1 MYCFTRKTIVG
12 VNPVRNQL
20 LRVKPIALSVKPFV
34 SLVKQKYYYILM
46 YCFILLLFI
55 QHLLSALY
63 TNKHALMRYLIN
75 KYIYIYIYTVI
86 SIVDII
92 LLIIEVYYISR
103 SVRISSF

>member
-1 MYCFTRKTIVG
+1 MYDQHIY
-12 VNPVRNQL
+12 L
-20 LRVKPIALSVKPFV
+20 
-34 SLVKQKYYYILM
+34 
-46 YCFILLLFI
+46 FIILFI

-75 KYIYIYIYTVI
+75 KYIYIYTVI

-103 SVRISSF
+103 SVQISSF

>member
-1 MYCFTRKTIVG
+1 MDNYSRKRLCSSVYCTVYLF
-12 VNPVRNQL
+12 
-20 LRVKPIALSVKPFV
+20 F
-34 SLVKQKYYYILM
+34 
-46 YCFILLLFI
+46 LFI

-75 KYIYIYIYTVI
+75 KIYIYIYTHTVI